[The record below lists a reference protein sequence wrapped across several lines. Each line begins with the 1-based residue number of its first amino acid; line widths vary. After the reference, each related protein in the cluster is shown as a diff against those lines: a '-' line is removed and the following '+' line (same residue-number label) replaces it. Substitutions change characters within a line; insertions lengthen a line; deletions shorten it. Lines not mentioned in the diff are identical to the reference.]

1 MSVFAG
7 RKEVRMLSRTMHL
20 NHVSNKEDI
29 IVLGSVF
36 NNLFEHI
43 YYTKYCNITVSTQ
56 PQRSANSTHR
66 SLREWLQETRSIV
79 LGNSVSLS
87 GDVFIKKTRWKQM

>member
-43 YYTKYCNITVSTQ
+43 YYTKYCNITV
-56 PQRSANSTHR
+56 
-66 SLREWLQETRSIV
+66 
-79 LGNSVSLS
+79 
-87 GDVFIKKTRWKQM
+87 